1 MDKDNSQKIV
11 KAFEDKDWNEEKV
24 LFEWEAPERAYQKKD
39 RDFWITVIS
48 ILVLVSVIL
57 FLVKEFFLIGA
68 LVSALFLYYVLST
81 VTPQNIKYKITNRG
95 VYYGESRYQWDMFDR
110 FWFKKSLSNELIHF
124 ETILR
129 FPRQISLVI
138 NSNDKDKIKTFVVKR
153 LPMIEESP
161 NFTDKLTKKVISW
174 LPLEKKE
181 PEKTSE
187 PEKKA

>member
-11 KAFEDKDWNEEKV
+11 KALEDKDWNEEKV

-68 LVSALFLYYVLST
+68 LASALFLYYVLST
-81 VTPQNIKYKITNRG
+81 VPPQNIKYKITNRG

-138 NSNDKDKIKTFVVKR
+138 NINDKDKIKTVVVKR

-161 NFTDKLTKKVISW
+161 NFTDKLTKKVVSW
-174 LPLEKKE
+174 LPLEKKDKE
-181 PEKTSE
+181 GGLES
-187 PEKKA
+187 EKKA

>member
-11 KAFEDKDWNEEKV
+11 KALEDKDWNEEKV
-24 LFEWEAPERAYQKKD
+24 LLEWEAPERAYQKKD

-81 VTPQNIKYKITNRG
+81 VPPQNIKYKITNRG

-138 NSNDKDKIKTFVVKR
+138 NSVDKDKIKTIVIKR
-153 LPMIEESP
+153 LPMIDESP
-161 NFTDKLTKKVISW
+161 NFTDKLTKKVVSW
-174 LPLEKKE
+174 LPLEKKDKQDTE
-181 PEKTSE
+181 D
-187 PEKKA
+187 EKKA